1 MVEVLFTNEG
11 CSYSNIDESYTDL
24 ERTRSNFV
32 VQKELMAVG
41 MRQRLGSLWLMLDP
55 IFYTLVYYLVFDV
68 LRANPNTS
76 SIIIGIGMMRVL
88 QDSFSAGVSSVA
100 NFTGGIKAERLRTR
114 VLVIAMLKSR
124 VINTLFQTVAISVV
138 LVLGLGHEYHVGFA
152 YLLSC
157 QMVGILSQGAGMN
170 LTMITRRIPDLRKII
185 SYGLRVFFYMSPCL
199 YPMSK
204 TTGLHYKILTY
215 NPYSYF
221 VEWVREVANLES
233 AFNELDMRMLAAF
246 LLLLLFLTS
255 RGIYSVDSNRWETS
269 TWT

>member
-1 MVEVLFTNEG
+1 MVDAFFSNEG
-11 CSYSNIDESYTDL
+11 CSYSNIDQPYTDL
-24 ERTRSNFV
+24 EKKRSNFV

-88 QDSFSAGVSSVA
+88 QDSFTAGVSSVS
-100 NFTGGIKAERLRTR
+100 NFSGGIKAERLRTR
-114 VLVIAMLKSR
+114 VLVLAMVKSR
-124 VINTLFQTVAISVV
+124 VVNTLFQTVAISIV
-138 LVLGLGHEYHVGFA
+138 LVVGLGHDYYIGVV

-157 QMVGILSQGAGMN
+157 QAVGILSQGTGMN
-170 LTMITRRIPDLRKII
+170 LTMLTKRIPDLRKII

-204 TTGLHYKILTY
+204 TTGLHYEILTY

-221 VEWVREVANLES
+221 VEWVRLVANLES
-233 AFNELDMRMLAAF
+233 EFHELDMR
-246 LLLLLFLTS
+246 LFSVIVLCLMFFTI